1 MMRRIEQALMFV
13 LTAQVHHHTHALRK
27 FANAGDTAINLHA
40 AAALGRKAALHG
52 EALGVVRAIEQ
63 ASLDARQC
71 LALAHRRRIRAFAQN
86 ELEGRQQRGLAG
98 TGLTG
103 QDG

>member
-1 MMRRIEQALMFV
+1 MLV
-13 LTAQVHHHTHALRK
+13 LTAQVHHHAHALRK
-27 FANAGDTAINLHA
+27 LAHAGDATIDLHA

-52 EALGVVRAIEQ
+52 ETLGVVRAVEQ
-63 ASLDARQC
+63 TSLDARQC